1 MLLPESDDEKLMRQL
16 NEKLNA
22 YRTPAPE
29 GLWDEIFH
37 DMNSVQENE
46 ASTADHI
53 IDEKLKTAANQKHI
67 APEFIWYGIEQKLN
81 LDSIWN
87 AMQPELNKIRK
98 RYIYRKVLSYVSTA
112 AILLLLIRGCGLG
125 EYGIDTTMPDTLKL
139 QTAQKHQQNIISNEK
154 KLAHNNSSKEQ
165 GSNTLN
171 WKNFASNT
179 ANDNFSSD
187 NYSGLSTEVN
197 STIQNDG
204 LSGAIISAQSYDIL
218 DSSTHNGMDM
228 IEYEIKDPVEIASIR
243 LNLLE
248 MPNEEPELS
257 IFEDQVKSKRN
268 NRVNEYSFGLLAI
281 AKSALFLND
290 QNYSKLNRIRAAD
303 VNLQPNLGFSYAVV
317 VGTRFGKHAIDAEF
331 YYNTKTIQHYN
342 YMVSGRQHTDRTE
355 LNYTRVNLIYKPVLY
370 SFKTSNIIANAGTY
384 ISNLKGANH
393 SSTAH
398 FASSNNFDVNS
409 WETGIILGLGQEH
422 RLSRNI
428 VIDYGLR
435 NEIGLTNVF
444 KSDNGSRANTKLL
457 GFGAYVA
464 LRYTFKK

>member
-22 YRTPAPE
+22 FRTPAPE
-29 GLWDEIFH
+29 GLWEEIFH
-37 DMNSVQENE
+37 DMNSVQENQG
-46 ASTADHI
+46 STADHI

-98 RYIYRKVLSYVSTA
+98 RYIYRKVLSYLSAA

-125 EYGIDTTMPDTLKL
+125 EYGVNTTMPDTLKL
-139 QTAQKHQQNIISNEK
+139 QTAQKYQYNITSNEK
-154 KLAHNNSSKEQ
+154 KLAHNNSQKEQ

-171 WKNFASNT
+171 WKNFAST
-179 ANDNFSSD
+179 TVNDNFSSD
-187 NYSGLSTEVN
+187 NNSGLSTEVN
-197 STIQNDG
+197 SIIQRDG

-218 DSSTHNGMDM
+218 DSSTHNAMDM
-228 IEYEIKDPVEIASIR
+228 NEYEIKDPVEIASIKI
-243 LNLLE
+243 NLLE

-342 YMVSGRQHTDRTE
+342 YMVSGRQHSDRTE

-384 ISNLKGANH
+384 ISNLKGVNH

-422 RLSRNI
+422 RLSRN
-428 VIDYGLR
+428 VVFDYGLR
-435 NEIGLTNVF
+435 NEIGLTNIF